1 MENQVYY
8 GDYLALPTILASQK
22 PKSKAHDEV
31 LFIIIHQVYEL
42 WFKQILHELDSI
54 IDIMKQES
62 IAEGAISTVV
72 HRLDRITEIQTVLND
87 QLKIIETMTPL
98 DFMDFRDHLN
108 PASGFQSI
116 QFRLVEMKLGL
127 KLSERTHFAKAMF
140 TVRLN
145 ESDQKILTEEE
156 KKKSLFDYLDL
167 WLSRFPLLNDPKFT
181 FWDDFKNVVHEMLQ
195 RDLKLIMANKTFTD
209 EERDIQIMN
218 HRSTEKTFASLFDPK
233 VHEELVKSGKRK
245 LSLPALKTAIFIS
258 LYRDEPLLAGPFRL
272 LTLLTE
278 IDENFTT
285 WRYKHAMMAHRLLGT
300 KIGTGGSSGHEY
312 LKKAADNNRAFMD
325 LFNLATFIIPR
336 SKLPKL
342 SQDVLKKLNFRAI

>member
-8 GDYLALPTILASQK
+8 GDYLALPTLLNSQK
-22 PKSKAHDEV
+22 PKSAAHDEV

-42 WFKQILHELDSI
+42 WFKQILHELGSI
-54 IDIMKQES
+54 NAIMEKATMPEN
-62 IAEGAISTVV
+62 AISTIT
-72 HRLDRITEIQTVLND
+72 HRLDRITEIQKILND

-127 KLSERTHFAKAMF
+127 KLSDRTHFAKAMF
-140 TVRLN
+140 TVRLTP
-145 ESDQKILTEEE
+145 EDQKILNDEE
-156 KKKSLFDYLDL
+156 KKLTLFDHLDS
-167 WLSRFPLLNDPKFT
+167 WLARFPLLNDPQFT
-181 FWDDFKNVVHEMLQ
+181 FWEDFRKVVEAMLEN
-195 RDLKLIMANKTFTD
+195 DKKLILGNKSFTS
-209 EERDIQIMN
+209 EERDIQMMN
-218 HRSTEKTFASLFDPK
+218 HRATEKTFESLFNPA
-233 VHEELVKSGKRK
+233 VHNELVQSGKRK
-245 LSLPALKTAIFIS
+245 LTLPALKTAIFIS
-258 LYRDEPLLAGPFRL
+258 LYRDEPLLAGPFRV

-312 LKKAADNNRAFMD
+312 LKKAADNNRAFID

-342 SQDVLKKLNFRAI
+342 SDEVRKKLNFRSI

>member
-8 GDYLALPTILASQK
+8 GDYLALPTILSSQK
-22 PKSKAHDEV
+22 PKSGAHDEI

-54 IDIMKQES
+54 SKIMEQES
-62 IAEGAISTVV
+62 IPENAISTVV
-72 HRLDRITEIQTVLND
+72 HRLDRITEIQNILND

-127 KLSERTHFAKAMF
+127 KLSDRTHFAKAMF
-140 TVRLN
+140 TVRLT
-145 ESDQKILTEEE
+145 EADQKILNDEE
-156 KKKSLFDYLDL
+156 KRKSLFDHLDS

-181 FWDDFKNVVHEMLQ
+181 FWGDFKKVVETMLEN
-195 RDLKLIMANKTFTD
+195 DKKLILANKTFTS
-209 EERDIQIMN
+209 EERDIQMVN
-218 HRSTEKTFASLFDPK
+218 HRSTEKTFESLFNPT
-233 VHEELVKSGKRK
+233 VHQELVNSGKRK
-245 LSLPALKTAIFIS
+245 ISLPALKTAIFIS

-312 LKKAADNNRAFMD
+312 LKKAADNNRAFID

-342 SQDVLKKLNFRAI
+342 SDDVRKKLNFRSM